1 MEMNAEVN
9 AVGERALHPLAVN
22 SESLQILAHWLESNG
37 TRPTEDK
44 DPRRMMI
51 ERYPAG
57 LFSEAE
63 LEALWDVMEGTTTD

>member
-1 MEMNAEVN
+1 MNAEMN
-9 AVGERALHPLAVN
+9 LMNKRAPHPLAVN
-22 SESLQILAHWLESNG
+22 SESLQVLAHWLKSNG
-37 TRPTEDK
+37 TRQIREP

-63 LEALWDVMEGTTTD
+63 LEALWAVMEG

>member
-1 MEMNAEVN
+1 MNAEVN
-9 AVGERALHPLAVN
+9 VVSERALHPLAVT
-22 SESLQILAHWLESNG
+22 SESLQILAHWLKSNG
-37 TRPTEDK
+37 TRQIREP

-63 LEALWDVMEGTTTD
+63 LDALWDVMEG

>member
-1 MEMNAEVN
+1 MNMVS
-9 AVGERALHPLAVN
+9 ERTSHPLAMN
-22 SESLQILAHWLESNG
+22 GESLQVLAQWLKSNG
-37 TRPTEDK
+37 TRQVREP

-63 LEALWDVMEGTTTD
+63 LEALWDVLVGCDRRIEN